1 MIYLARKSMKP
12 TQHPIDEYTL
22 AAFLSGT
29 LSEAQHR
36 EVVAYLAENADARE
50 LLCMAHEAL
59 EAAQQPAVV
68 QPFTTPTVAP
78 EQPAPSH
85 EPIRRM
91 PRPATRPAIRP
102 ARVVRLRRFAMAA
115 VMVTVLG
122 IGLRAGLS
130 LNAID
135 TQRGADENT
144 PLEVQVSTPAL
155 QLQWTEIPDAYYYR
169 LVIWDVEAAELVA
182 QHETKSTRLG
192 RNDAFLLSLRDQ
204 LKLHRTYQVRIDA
217 MDVQN
222 RLIQDSELV
231 SFILDE

>member
-1 MIYLARKSMKP
+1 MNR

-29 LSEAQHR
+29 LSEEQRR

-68 QPFTTPTVAP
+68 QPFTTPTTAP

-102 ARVVRLRRFAMAA
+102 ARVARLQRLRRFATAA
-115 VMVTVLG
+115 VMVTVLV
-122 IGLRAGLS
+122 IGLRVGLS
-130 LNAID
+130 LNDID
-135 TQRGADENT
+135 TQRGATDENAA
-144 PLEVQVSTPAL
+144 LEVQVSTPAL
-155 QLQWTEIPDAYYYR
+155 QFQWTELPDAYYYR
-169 LVIWDVEAAELVA
+169 LVIYDVEAAELVA

-192 RNDAFLLSLRDQ
+192 RNDAFLLSLRDK

-217 MDVQN
+217 VDVQN
-222 RLIQDSELV
+222 RLIQDSDLV

>member
-1 MIYLARKSMKP
+1 MNH

-22 AAFLSGT
+22 AAFLSGS
-29 LSEAQHR
+29 LSEEQRR

-59 EAAQQPAVV
+59 EAAQQPAVE
-68 QPFTTPTVAP
+68 QPFTTAAP
-78 EQPAPSH
+78 EQPAPSR
-85 EPIRRM
+85 EAIRRT
-91 PRPATRPAIRP
+91 PRPAIRP
-102 ARVVRLRRFAMAA
+102 AIPRAARLQRLRRFATAA
-115 VMVTVLG
+115 VMVAVLG
-122 IGLRAGLS
+122 IGLRVGLS
-130 LNAID
+130 LNDID
-135 TQRGADENT
+135 TQRGTDENT

-155 QLQWTEIPDAYYYR
+155 QFQWNEIPDAYYYR
-169 LVIWDVEAAELVA
+169 LVIWDVEASELVA

>member
-1 MIYLARKSMKP
+1 MNR

-29 LSEAQHR
+29 LSEEQRH

-50 LLCMAHEAL
+50 LLCMAQEAL

-78 EQPAPSH
+78 KQPAPPH
-85 EPIRRM
+85 RM
-91 PRPATRPAIRP
+91 PRPAPRPAIRP
-102 ARVVRLRRFAMAA
+102 ARVARLHRLRRFAMAA

-122 IGLRAGLS
+122 IGLRVGLS
-130 LNAID
+130 FNNID

-192 RNDAFLLSLRDQ
+192 RNDAFLLSLRDK

-217 MDVQN
+217 VDVQN

-231 SFILDE
+231 SFILDQ

>member
-1 MIYLARKSMKP
+1 MNR

-29 LSEAQHR
+29 LSEEQR
-36 EVVAYLAENADARE
+36 GEVVAYLAENADARE

-68 QPFTTPTVAP
+68 QPFTTPTTAP

-102 ARVVRLRRFAMAA
+102 ARVARLQRLRRFATAA

-122 IGLRAGLS
+122 IGLRVGLS
-130 LNAID
+130 LNNID

-155 QLQWTEIPDAYYYR
+155 QFQWTEIPDAYYYR

-217 MDVQN
+217 VDVQN
-222 RLIQDSELV
+222 RLIQDSDLV